1 MISTTLTTADSLIG
15 TVASFPFPTAPSG
28 WLACDGTEVAI
39 ADYQALWDR
48 IGTLWTH
55 AGWEAVH
62 GAGTSGNFKLPDLS
76 GAFLRGTGTGV
87 VNGRDKVGPAI
98 GEKQEDQMQGHLQGD
113 GTGVSNPGGSIS
125 GQANGLMSWST
136 SASGWSNSPANVSYT
151 SDGTN
156 GTPRTGTESRP
167 YNVGVLWCIKT

>member
-39 ADYQALWDR
+39 SDYQALWDR

-62 GAGTSGNFKLPDLS
+62 GAGTSGKFKLPNLS
-76 GAFLRGTGTGV
+76 GAFLRGIGTGV
-87 VNGRDKVGPAI
+87 INARNKVGPAI
-98 GEKQEDQMQGHLQGD
+98 GAKQEDQMQGHWHANNVSSYLQA
-113 GTGVSNPGGSIS
+113 GGSQATRSGNNDIIS
-125 GQANGLMSWST
+125 DNLPSVRQPMT
-136 SASGWSNSPANVSYT
+136 
-151 SDGTN
+151 DGTN